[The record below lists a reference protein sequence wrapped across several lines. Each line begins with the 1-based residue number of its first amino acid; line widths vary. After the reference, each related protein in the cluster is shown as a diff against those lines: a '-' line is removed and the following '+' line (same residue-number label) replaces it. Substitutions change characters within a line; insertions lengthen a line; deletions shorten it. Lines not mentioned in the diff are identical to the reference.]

1 MKTQSWKFWTLIT
14 FDRRKRLN
22 RTKIKSH
29 YLSSK
34 NWCNKMEGWK
44 ANLIEGAIFLV
55 VGLVIIAINFLNI
68 EAIDFLNNGN
78 QITASLNPIFVV
90 LLISGFFLLGV
101 GTAQSAVTIT
111 IRKFERTT

>member
-1 MKTQSWKFWTLIT
+1 
-14 FDRRKRLN
+14 
-22 RTKIKSH
+22 
-29 YLSSK
+29 
-34 NWCNKMEGWK
+34 MEGWK

-55 VGLVIIAINFLNI
+55 VGLAIIIINSLTI

-111 IRKFERTT
+111 IRKFERAS

>member
-1 MKTQSWKFWTLIT
+1 
-14 FDRRKRLN
+14 
-22 RTKIKSH
+22 
-29 YLSSK
+29 
-34 NWCNKMEGWK
+34 MEGWK
-44 ANLIEGAIFLV
+44 ANLIEGAIFLT
-55 VGLVIIAINFLNI
+55 VGLVIIIINSLTI

-111 IRKFERTT
+111 IRKFERAS

>member
-1 MKTQSWKFWTLIT
+1 
-14 FDRRKRLN
+14 
-22 RTKIKSH
+22 
-29 YLSSK
+29 
-34 NWCNKMEGWK
+34 MEGWK

-55 VGLVIIAINFLNI
+55 VGLVIIIINSLTI
-68 EAIDFLNNGN
+68 EAIDFLNDGN

-111 IRKFERTT
+111 IRKFERAS

>member
-1 MKTQSWKFWTLIT
+1 
-14 FDRRKRLN
+14 
-22 RTKIKSH
+22 
-29 YLSSK
+29 
-34 NWCNKMEGWK
+34 MEGWK

-55 VGLVIIAINFLNI
+55 VGLVIIIINSLTI

-111 IRKFERTT
+111 IRKFERAY

>member
-1 MKTQSWKFWTLIT
+1 
-14 FDRRKRLN
+14 
-22 RTKIKSH
+22 
-29 YLSSK
+29 
-34 NWCNKMEGWK
+34 MEGWK
-44 ANLIEGAIFLV
+44 ANLIEGAIFLA
-55 VGLVIIAINFLNI
+55 VGLVIIIINSLTI

-111 IRKFERTT
+111 IRKFERAS